1 MEKYFAEYLLK
12 EGAKNYDIIAS
23 DYARTRR
30 YNSQD
35 LIDLAVLAKPGEKV
49 LDLGCANGRM
59 IELFDPKNIEYHGV
73 DISGKLIEIAKKLYP
88 AGHFQIGDALNIPF
102 PDNAFDKVYS
112 ISVLHHIPS
121 EEFRQKCFSEISR
134 VLKPNGQFILR
145 VWDLLKIDKGIN
157 LILKYS
163 FLKLAGKTKIDFFD
177 LMMPWKDFQQN
188 QKGERYFH
196 LFRMGELKGLAAAA
210 GFKTERIWRDGKGKL
225 ANIYL
230 TARKPQ

>member
-1 MEKYFAEYLLK
+1 MDKSFAEYLLK

-35 LIDLAVLAKPGEKV
+35 LIGLAALAEPGEKV

-59 IELFDPKNIEYHGV
+59 VELFFPKNVEYYGV
-73 DISGKLIEIAKKLYP
+73 DISGELIEIAKKLYP
-88 AGHFQIGDALNIPF
+88 AGHFQVGDALDIPF
-102 PDNAFDKVYS
+102 ADNTFDKVYF

-121 EEFRQKCFSEISR
+121 KEFRQKCFSEINR
-134 VLKPNGQFILR
+134 VLKPNGQLVLR
-145 VWDLLKIDKGIN
+145 VWDLLKIDKGRR
-157 LILKYS
+157 LLLKYA
-163 FLKLAGKTKIDFFD
+163 FLKLAGRSKIDLFD

-196 LFRMGELKGLAAAA
+196 LFRMGELKSLARSA
-210 GFKTERIWRDGKGKL
+210 GFKIEKIWRGGKGKL

-230 TARKPQ
+230 IARKS

>member
-1 MEKYFAEYLLK
+1 MKKDLAEYLLK
-12 EGAKNYDIIAS
+12 EGERNYDMIAS

-35 LIDLAVLAKPGEKV
+35 LLDLADLAKPEEKI

-59 IELFDPKNIEYHGV
+59 FELFAPKGAEYYGV

-88 AGHFQIGDALNIPF
+88 AGHFEKADALSLPF
-102 PDNAFDKVYS
+102 ADNTFDKVYF

-121 EEFRQKCFSEISR
+121 GEFRQKCFSEINR
-134 VLKPNGQFILR
+134 ILKPEGKLILR
-145 VWDLLKIDKGIN
+145 VWDLLKIDKGRA
-157 LILKYS
+157 LLLKHTL
-163 FLKLAGKTKIDFFD
+163 LKMAGRTKVDFFD
-177 LMMPWKDFQQN
+177 LMMPWNDFKRN

-196 LFRMGELKGLAAAA
+196 LFRTGELKKLARSS
-210 GFKTERIWRDGKGKL
+210 GMEVEKVWRSGEGKL

-230 TARKPQ
+230 IAGKK

>member
-1 MEKYFAEYLLK
+1 MEKSFAEYLLK

-59 IELFDPKNIEYHGV
+59 IELFDSKNIDYYGV
-73 DISGKLIEIAKKLYP
+73 DISGKLIEIAKKIYP
-88 AGHFQIGDALNIPF
+88 SGHFQVADALSLPF
-102 PDNAFDKVYS
+102 ADNTFDKVYF

-134 VLKPNGQFILR
+134 VLKPNGQLILR
-145 VWDLLKIDKGIN
+145 VWDLLKIDKGMN
-157 LILKYS
+157 LLLKYS

-196 LFRMGELKGLAAAA
+196 LFRMGELEKLAKSANL
-210 GFKTERIWRDGKGKL
+210 KTERIWRNGKGKL
-225 ANIYL
+225 ANIYMI
-230 TARKPQ
+230 AKKPK